1 MERCRFPETAVA
13 IAYETQGLFEL
24 AQESY
29 EKVWYLPIYTQ
40 NNPLNLLESTPL
52 SLRAFSI
59 TTKVISTEVPCIKS
73 YLKVPR
79 ALNS

>member
-29 EKVWYLPIYTQ
+29 EKVYLHTCLYTQ
-40 NNPLNLLESTPL
+40 ANPHNIGDFSHQAL
-52 SLRAFSI
+52 SVTAKAI
-59 TTKVISTEVPCIKS
+59 ATEVPCIGS
-73 YLKVPR
+73 SKVYSFDC
-79 ALNS
+79 N

>member
-29 EKVWYLPIYTQ
+29 EKV
-40 NNPLNLLESTPL
+40 
-52 SLRAFSI
+52 SLTFFKGIAIIFSSFPKKGHFFI
-59 TTKVISTEVPCIKS
+59 ISEKRNIS
-73 YLKVPR
+73 R
-79 ALNS
+79 ALP

>member
-29 EKVWYLPIYTQ
+29 EKVHLRIYTQ
-40 NNPLNLLESTPL
+40 TNTQDS
-52 SLRAFSI
+52 
-59 TTKVISTEVPCIKS
+59 K
-73 YLKVPR
+73 
-79 ALNS
+79 

>member
-29 EKVWYLPIYTQ
+29 EKVIG
-40 NNPLNLLESTPL
+40 TPL
-52 SLRAFSI
+52 LCDSCRIAGKFRGFKLSLIGDLYHFVCLWRNYKISHH
-59 TTKVISTEVPCIKS
+59 TVI
-73 YLKVPR
+73 R
-79 ALNS
+79 